1 VRLSGGSYG
10 SKSARLMVVRMSLD
24 APHDLPPSTV
34 TVGASSSAFT
44 LMETVASLES
54 AVPSFTVSR
63 GCATLINLGHQV
75 PVEG

>member
-1 VRLSGGSYG
+1 
-10 SKSARLMVVRMSLD
+10 
-24 APHDLPPSTV
+24 
-34 TVGASSSAFT
+34 
-44 LMETVASLES
+44 METVASLES